1 MANPIT
7 FTIFNNSSTAATV
20 NSFTFTD
27 AAAIE
32 HTAQLDAFGVFG
44 IFTGTFTT
52 ATTVVAGESEVS
64 FVANYTTTTSV
75 VLEATNVGTID
86 IDTTTT
92 QGPTPLL
99 ITNTVIYSANPRP
112 DPNLN
117 TITGGGANPSGGGG
131 GGWDIIPLLV
141 GIAAVSECFTEDTR
155 VLMADSSAKSI
166 KDVQIGDLVYNQ
178 DRTQVNTVMF
188 TEWSLDS
195 HWGQLYSPDPK
206 LEPFATINHP
216 LYVEGVLSVPDPAL
230 HYETYPWLGRAS
242 KLEYV
247 KTAEPKNQI
256 VYNLWVD
263 GDHTYIVNGYGTTSI
278 INDGSFL
285 RQAAEYGYITPVQT
299 MKILSAH
306 ANNGRALRVGSYH
319 VNKFLGFIDIKPVS
333 KVISQSLAGPSTI
346 LKSAL
351 VLCMRVVGVVAN
363 LIYSLR

>member
-7 FTIFNNSSTAATV
+7 YTIFNNSSTTATI

-52 ATTVVAGESEVS
+52 ATTSVAGESEIS

-75 VLEATNVGTID
+75 VLEATNIGTID

-112 DPNLN
+112 DPNLT

-141 GIAAVSECFTEDTR
+141 GIAIVSECFTEDTQI
-155 VLMADSSAKSI
+155 LMADKSIKRI
-166 KDVQIGDLVYNQ
+166 KDVQIGDCVYNQ
-178 DRTQVNTVMF
+178 DRTQVNTVKF
-188 TEWSLDS
+188 VEWSLDTYQ
-195 HWGQLYSPDPK
+195 GQLYSPDPTIK
-206 LEPFATINHP
+206 PFATIDHP
-216 LYVEGVLSVPDPAL
+216 LFVNGILSVTDPVS
-230 HYETYPWLGRAS
+230 HYDTYPWLGRAS
-242 KLEYV
+242 KLDYV
-247 KTAEPKNQI
+247 KTALTLDKI

-263 GDHTYIVNGYGTTSI
+263 GDHTYVVNGYGTTSI
-278 INDGSFL
+278 IEDGAFL
-285 RQAAEYGYITPVQT
+285 RQSVEYGYITHTQT
-299 MKILSAH
+299 MEIVAAH
-306 ANNGRALRVGSYH
+306 ADNGRALRVGSYF
-319 VNKFLGFIDIKPVS
+319 VNKFLGFINIKPVS
-333 KVISQSLAGPSTI
+333 KVIALSLAGPSTI

-351 VLCMRVVGVVAN
+351 VLCMRAVGVVAN
-363 LIYSLR
+363 LVYSLR